1 MPANEAAW
9 KALDALA
16 GAEGPEADR
25 LRSEA
30 VGEQPVPNETDK
42 VKKEVEVKAEEE
54 TEAKAAELLDKRGA
68 KSPMALMP
76 VSSASRK
83 RPAED

>member
-1 MPANEAAW
+1 M
-9 KALDALA
+9 
-16 GAEGPEADR
+16 
-25 LRSEA
+25 RSEA
-30 VGEQPVPNETDK
+30 VGEQPVPNDTDK
-42 VKKEVEVKAEEE
+42 VKKEVEVKAEEDPE
-54 TEAKAAELLDKRGA
+54 VKTADLLDKRGA